1 MAPPLLLASHGR
13 KFIRRVCPDSRCAR
27 VASFL
32 GFSPCGACAK
42 ILGSCVLLV
51 ASFPQL
57 MSHQQI
63 YDGSE
68 KDLPIHVRAS
78 AIA

>member
-1 MAPPLLLASHGR
+1 MAPRLLLALQSR
-13 KFIRRVCPDSRCAR
+13 QFIRRVRPDSRCAC
-27 VASFL
+27 AGFL

-42 ILGSCVLLV
+42 ILGSCVLLSV
-51 ASFPQL
+51 PFPQL
-57 MSHQQI
+57 TSHQQI